1 MNNQKEQWEESY
13 RKKDNF
19 VFYPHEEI
27 IRFFS
32 KYIHKRTGFDSLDK
46 KHNLATKPKVLD
58 LGCGIGRHIIFS
70 NAMQAEAY
78 GIDLS
83 QSAIDIAIE
92 WAKKENISGPEKRI
106 VQGDITNMPFE
117 NNFFDFIISH
127 GVLDSMSEEN
137 CQNAI
142 IDSHR
147 VLKDGGYFY
156 CDLISGDDS
165 YHNTNFCGEEVVQ
178 TEHEKDTIQL
188 YFNNSF
194 IEKMFSKYF
203 EPVEKILV
211 KRESLLIGQY
221 TSRYHIVF
229 RKK

>member
-32 KYIHKRTGFDSLDK
+32 KYIHKRTGFNSFDK
-46 KHNLATKPKVLD
+46 KHNLTTKPKVLD

-70 NAMQAEAY
+70 NAMQTEAY
-78 GIDLS
+78 GVDLS
-83 QSAIDIAIE
+83 QSAINLAIE
-92 WAKKENISGPEKRI
+92 WAKKENVLNAENNIL
-106 VQGDITNMPFE
+106 QADITKMPFE
-117 NNFFDFIISH
+117 NNYFDFIISH

-137 CQNAI
+137 CQKAI
-142 IDSHR
+142 IDSCR

-165 YHNTNFCGEEVVQ
+165 FHSPDFNGEETVQ

-188 YFNNSF
+188 YFNKSL

-203 EPVEKILV
+203 EIKELILV
-211 KRESLLIGQY
+211 KRESVLNNQY
-221 TSRYHIVF
+221 TSRYHVIL